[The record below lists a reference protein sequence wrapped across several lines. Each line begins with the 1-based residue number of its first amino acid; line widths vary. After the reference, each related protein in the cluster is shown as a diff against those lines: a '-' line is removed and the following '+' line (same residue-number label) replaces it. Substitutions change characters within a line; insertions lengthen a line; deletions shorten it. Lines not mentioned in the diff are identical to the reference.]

1 MEWKIGTNV
10 EKTYLSSIQ
19 NDESESVR
27 NIVKERLS
35 K

>member
-1 MEWKIGTNV
+1 MKYVTEHLKNADMTKV
-10 EKTYLSSIQ
+10 S
-19 NDESESVR
+19 